1 MKLVPEGQEKNQAVT
16 WEDQQNINQFSK
28 LNTKNDGLMEIVKQ
42 KKVVDDLNADREGIF
57 GRFDARN

>member
-1 MKLVPEGQEKNQAVT
+1 MVT

-28 LNTKNDGLMEIVKQ
+28 LNTKNDALLEIVKQ
-42 KKVVDDLNADREGIF
+42 KKVVDWADKDGKGIF